1 MPTPSSDE
9 FVDARSLH
17 STCPP
22 EDERPSGRRTSEG
35 DGARNENAVAASDAI
50 QQPTPPP
57 SETYRSP
64 GPSDTYSN
72 DQRTKQMAM
81 SPDMQT
87 SSSEI
92 PSPVSMEDTQEESEQ
107 SEQRGSSGGYSGG
120 SSSMSND
127 FSNVRVRLSYFTRL
141 FRSQLY

>member
-9 FVDARSLH
+9 FVNSRPLH
-17 STCPP
+17 GSCPP
-22 EDERPSGRRTSEG
+22 EDERPSGWRTSEG
-35 DGARNENAVAASDAI
+35 ESARNEDAVAAPDMM

-57 SETYRSP
+57 SETQRSP

-72 DQRTKQMAM
+72 DQCIKQIVMA
-81 SPDMQT
+81 DEIRA

-92 PSPVSMEDTQEESEQ
+92 LSPVSMEDTQEENDQ
-107 SEQRGSSGGYSGG
+107 SEHRRPGGGYSGS

-127 FSNVRVRLSYFTRL
+127 FSNIRVRLSCIA
-141 FRSQLY
+141 